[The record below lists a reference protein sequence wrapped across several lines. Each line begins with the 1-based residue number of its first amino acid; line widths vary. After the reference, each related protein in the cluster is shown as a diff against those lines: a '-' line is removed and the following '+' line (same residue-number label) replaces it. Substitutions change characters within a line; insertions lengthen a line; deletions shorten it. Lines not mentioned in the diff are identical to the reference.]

1 VTVTA
6 PDQQLTVESAWCTG
20 GRIALDDRIE
30 LATDGTFEYLGR
42 SSELVKIAGKRA
54 DASAIEATV
63 RAVAGVTDAAVI
75 VHAAPDK
82 EPRVA
87 LAVTTESDVSREAI
101 AGAIRHHFDAV
112 FVPKIFRV
120 VPRIPRTE
128 RGKLD
133 ARELRELLGVAARA
147 TDQIPV
153 ERIGPDEYRAEIPSD
168 LSFFDGHFETFKV
181 LCGAAVIDRIVWPIV
196 KLEHP
201 EVGEL
206 RAIRRLRFK
215 KPIGPDQSLSIK
227 LAVTAGKIQ
236 FEILDAATQ
245 VASGQ
250 LVVT

>member
-1 VTVTA
+1 VFVYA
-6 PDQQLTVESAWCTG
+6 
-20 GRIALDDRIE
+20 
-30 LATDGTFEYLGR
+30 ATD
-42 SSELVKIAGKRA
+42 
-54 DASAIEATV
+54 
-63 RAVAGVTDAAVI
+63 
-75 VHAAPDK
+75 K
-82 EPRVA
+82 ESRVA
-87 LAVTTESDVSREAI
+87 LAVTTESDVTRDAI

-128 RGKLD
+128 RGKVD
-133 ARELRELLGVAARA
+133 ARELRALLGVADRA
-147 TDQIPV
+147 MDQIPV

-168 LSFFDGHFETFKV
+168 LVFFDGHFDTFKV

-215 KPIGPDQSLSIK
+215 KPIEPDQTLSIK
-227 LAVTAGKIQ
+227 LAITTGKIH
-236 FEILDAATQ
+236 FEILDEAVQ